1 MMKNKKS
8 ERLTVLSELEEFAF
22 YGFPDFDHEQRLT
35 YFQFNDQE
43 WESISKCP
51 SLHIQVYCALQIGYF
66 KAKNLFFNFSLE
78 KIPQED
84 VLYILSQHFDNQT
97 LDLFTVTKHE
107 RYLQQAE
114 ISRLF
119 GYKTWSTQFLE
130 VLTHQARQCVKID
143 IAPNF
148 IAKELLGFLQNK
160 KIIRPGYT
168 TLQTIV
174 SSALIEER
182 QRLKLCLQSHLTESD
197 KQALQQ
203 LLVGENTLSELASL
217 KQDAAN
223 FSFAIMQTERKKH
236 ATLKPLYDIAK
247 RVLPNLSISQQNIDH
262 YASLVHFYTLRDLKR
277 FEKEQTHLY
286 LLCYVIKRYRLIND
300 NLADAFHF
308 HVKKLEKEAQI
319 SAKEQEHDDLN
330 KKVGQLILLYA
341 DDDISPRITWGRMI
355 KRAFQI
361 LPKETIRVVGE
372 KLVKKPHRQ
381 QSRLWEARDKI
392 ASRYRKHLRPLLTCI
407 DFDSQLPDNSL
418 LEAIHWTKD
427 MLTKKK
433 LFSKTSPDKFPKGFI
448 SKRVN
453 PYIFS
458 LDEEGKQIIKANRF
472 EILLYRQ
479 IVKQMTTGAL
489 YIEESTSHRTFF
501 HELVSPERQEEIL
514 KTLIIPW
521 VKTPCKKQLDSLF
534 KELDTLLIEF
544 DNSLK
549 QGKLKH
555 LKYDFEKKAIL
566 WVKPRFPKEENP
578 KKETFYDKLPIA
590 EIADVVRF
598 VHEKTGFLSAFA
610 LLQSRYSKQ
619 KLDVD
624 FLTGLLISQG
634 TGTGNH
640 RMAQTS
646 DIPYE
651 KLESGYS
658 QYLRHLSNFK
668 KALFILG
675 NNTSQLSIAPYCADD
690 LEFYA
695 SVDGQ
700 KYEAVTPTAKARNSK
715 KYFKKGKGVV
725 AYTLFYSSLHFPM
738 DSIIIGPHDPEN
750 YFLFDIWYGNTSL
763 FNPTIITGDMHS
775 VNKANFGIPHW
786 FGGELRPRFTNL
798 KKELDNI
805 FCGKDPAVYKD
816 FLSPPKGQIN
826 EQIIL
831 DEKSNIDRI
840 VASLASKEISQST
853 LIRKL
858 CQLPPENKTRQAVFE
873 YNKLIRS
880 IYTLKCILDPKILM
894 DSHRSQNRLESYHA
908 LRAHIAKAGGGKKAL
923 LGRTDIEVVIS
934 NLCGV
939 LLAAVVINY
948 NGHINSHIIDTNPEK
963 IRKAKKSSLVAH
975 QHIHFTGH
983 FTFYK
988 NKRKINLKKITEDI
1002 DF

>member
-1 MMKNKKS
+1 MTKKQKS
-8 ERLTVLSELEEFAF
+8 ERLSVLSDLEEFAF
-22 YGFPDFDHEQRLT
+22 YGFPDFDSEQRRT
-35 YFQFNDQE
+35 YFDFTEQE
-43 WESISKCP
+43 WDLVLKCP
-51 SLHIQVYCALQIGYF
+51 SFHTQVYCALQIGYF

-78 KIPQED
+78 KIPKED
-84 VLYILSQHFDNQT
+84 VLYILSQYFGNRT
-97 LDLFTVTKHE
+97 LRVFTVTKHK

-119 GYKTWSTQFLE
+119 GYKIWSSQFLE
-130 VLTHQARQCVKID
+130 ALTEQGRQCVKIE
-143 IAPNF
+143 IAPSF
-148 IAKELLGFLQNK
+148 IAKELLGFLQKK

-174 SSALIEER
+174 SNVLTEER
-182 QRLKLCLQSHLTESD
+182 QRLKLCLQSHLTETD
-197 KQALQQ
+197 KQGLKQ
-203 LLVGENTLSELASL
+203 LLRGENTLSELASL
-217 KQDAAN
+217 KKDATN
-223 FSFAIMQTERKKH
+223 FSFSIMQTERKKQ
-236 ATLKPLYDIAK
+236 AILKPLYGIAK
-247 RVLPNLSISQQNIDH
+247 RVLPTLTISQQNIDH

-277 FEKEQTHLY
+277 FEDEQTSLY

-308 HVKKLEKEAQI
+308 HLKTLEKEVQK
-319 SAKEQEHDDLN
+319 SAKELEQDELN
-330 KKVGQLILLYA
+330 KKVGQLILLYV
-341 DDDISPRITWGRMI
+341 DDDIKPRITWGSI
-355 KRAFQI
+355 KKRAFQI
-361 LPKETIRVVGE
+361 LPKEDIRIVGE

-381 QSRLWEARDKI
+381 QSRLWEARDK
-392 ASRYRKHLRPLLTCI
+392 AAARYKKHLRPLLACI
-407 DFDSQLPDNSL
+407 DFESQLSDNPL
-418 LEAIHWTKD
+418 LEAIQWTKD
-427 MLTKKK
+427 MLAKKK
-433 LFSKTSPDKFPKGFI
+433 LLSKTSIDKFPKGFI
-448 SKRVN
+448 SKRLN
-453 PYIFS
+453 PYILP
-458 LDEEGKQIIKANRF
+458 LDDEGKQTIKANRF
-472 EILLYRQ
+472 EVLLYRQ

-489 YIEESTSHRTFF
+489 YIEESTCHRTFF
-501 HELVSPERQEEIL
+501 HELVSPEKQEEIL
-514 KTLIIPW
+514 KTLDIPW
-521 VKTPCKKQLDSLF
+521 VKAPCEEQIDLLF

-555 LKYDFEKKAIL
+555 LKYDPDKKEIL
-566 WVKPRFPKEENP
+566 WVKPRFPKADNP
-578 KKETFYDKLPIA
+578 KKETLYDKLPIV
-590 EIADVVRF
+590 EIADVMRF

-610 LLQSRYSKQ
+610 PLQSRYSKQ

-624 FLTGLLISQG
+624 FLTGLVIAQA

-646 DIPYE
+646 DLSYE
-651 KLESGYS
+651 MLESGYS
-658 QYLRHLSNFK
+658 KYLRNLSNFK
-668 KALFILG
+668 EALSILG
-675 NNTSQLSIAPYCADD
+675 SNTSQLSIAPYCADD

-700 KYEAVTPTAKARNSK
+700 KYEAVTPTVKARNSR

-725 AYTLFYSSLHFPM
+725 AYTLFYTSLHFPM
-738 DSIIIGPHDPEN
+738 DSIIIGAHDPES

-775 VNKANFGIPHW
+775 VNKCNFVILHW

-805 FCGKDPAVYKD
+805 FCGKDPAAYKD
-816 FLSPPKGQIN
+816 FLSPPKGQISK
-826 EQIIL
+826 QMIL
-831 DEKSNIDRI
+831 DEVPNIDRI

-858 CQLPPENKTRQAVFE
+858 CQLPPENKTRQAIFE

-908 LRAHIAKAGGGKKAL
+908 LRGHIGKVGGRKAL
-923 LGRTDIEVVIS
+923 LELTDVEIVIS

-948 NGHINSHIIDTNPEK
+948 NGHINSHIIDTDPEK
-963 IRKAKKSSLVAH
+963 IRKVKKSSLVGH

-988 NKRKINLKKITEDI
+988 NKRLI
-1002 DF
+1002 